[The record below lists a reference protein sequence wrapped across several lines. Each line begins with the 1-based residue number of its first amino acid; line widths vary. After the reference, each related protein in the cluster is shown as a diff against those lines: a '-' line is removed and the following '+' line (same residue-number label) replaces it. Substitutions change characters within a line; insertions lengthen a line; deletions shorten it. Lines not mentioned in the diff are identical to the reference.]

1 VRLVADEGDN
11 HTVEIEE
18 EHQQVET
25 KLDERFLLV
34 HIKLPEDLCRIQEML
49 VLEDS
54 ASVSARSW
62 PKSLVACTYFLPF
75 QASRGRLRM
84 SAIQYP
90 LIRKSVVRKAW
101 TAASGMMYVFRRLQR
116 SMGLM

>member
-1 VRLVADEGDN
+1 MRLVADKGDD
-11 HTVEIEE
+11 HAVEVEE

-34 HIKLPEDLCRIQEML
+34 HIKLPEDFSRIQEML
-49 VLEDS
+49 VLEDP
-54 ASVSARSW
+54 AIVSARSW
-62 PKSLVACTYFLPF
+62 PTYPVACTYFLPF
-75 QASRGRLRM
+75 QASRGRLSM
-84 SAIQYP
+84 SATQYP
-90 LIRKSVVRKAW
+90 LIRKSAVRKAW